1 MKHQAIFATS
11 TTLTAS
17 KNNIQLTT
25 TIATIKDPHMSHTS
39 SNKNVKKKGSTAS
52 TTTKKGSGS
61 SNNHSNATTR
71 NNNNNKEKEKEKD
84 DIWTSTNYTE
94 ERQRIRE
101 FWLQLSETERRS
113 LVKVEKEAVLR
124 KMKEQQRHSC
134 NCSVCGKKR

>member
-1 MKHQAIFATS
+1 LFGFPFFSSFLSVFQKKMKS
-11 TTLTAS
+11 TQQQHKLHMMNCS
-17 KNNIQLTT
+17 KNN
-25 TIATIKDPHMSHTS
+25 K
-39 SNKNVKKKGSTAS
+39 KNDTRWLLDNSKKES
-52 TTTKKGSGS
+52 
-61 SNNHSNATTR
+61 
-71 NNNNNKEKEKEKD
+71 

-101 FWLQLSETERRS
+101 FWLQLSEFERRS

>member
-1 MKHQAIFATS
+1 MKHSI
-11 TTLTAS
+11 
-17 KNNIQLTT
+17 I
-25 TIATIKDPHMSHTS
+25 
-39 SNKNVKKKGSTAS
+39 TAS
-52 TTTKKGSGS
+52 TTSSSIRFISTMSTRNC
-61 SNNHSNATTR
+61 SNNKQQKKAKSSTR
-71 NNNNNKEKEKEKD
+71 WFNGHEQKS

-101 FWLQLSETERRS
+101 FWLHLSESERRS

>member
-1 MKHQAIFATS
+1 MKQGNVNPIKVTTS
-11 TTLTAS
+11 SITIV
-17 KNNIQLTT
+17 KKT
-25 TIATIKDPHMSHTS
+25 TI
-39 SNKNVKKKGSTAS
+39 KNDMTDLMQRNGC
-52 TTTKKGSGS
+52 S
-61 SNNHSNATTR
+61 SNNNKKKSNNTR
-71 NNNNNKEKEKEKD
+71 WLVNKPERS

-101 FWLQLSETERRS
+101 FWLQLSEEERRS

>member
-1 MKHQAIFATS
+1 MS
-11 TTLTAS
+11 TRNCS
-17 KNNIQLTT
+17 NKQQQQQQQ
-25 TIATIKDPHMSHTS
+25 KKVKSTS
-39 SNKNVKKKGSTAS
+39 SSTRWLH
-52 TTTKKGSGS
+52 GSGGHEQKS
-61 SNNHSNATTR
+61 
-71 NNNNNKEKEKEKD
+71 

-101 FWLQLSETERRS
+101 FWLHLSEAERRS